1 MINGEYIMVV
11 APSDYPYKKYRG
23 KYCYEHILN
32 YWLAYGEIPEGS
44 HIHHK
49 DENKHNNNPENLEA
63 LNRNKHIILHNTTGK
78 TTVVLKCPACGLIFE
93 REKNTN
99 QKNKPYGMQGGL
111 IQRECPIQEE
121 ENVADHKL
129 KGERARQRRGWRK
142 RESERGREGRRKR
155 ERTYSCTAPEDH
167 PQHRAPALPSAQTR
181 PQPQRT
187 EAHAPPDWRR
197 EPPPPA
203 PTLRTVRCGAA

>member
-63 LNRNKHIILHNTTGK
+63 LNRNEHIILHNTTGR
-78 TTVVLKCPACGLIFE
+78 TTIVLKCPACGLIFE
-93 REKNTN
+93 REKRNTH
-99 QKNKPYGMQGGL
+99 L
-111 IQRECPIQEE
+111 IEARRAKYTACSRACSGKFSHVLDKREGIL
-121 ENVADHKL
+121 ENVVEIYK
-129 KGERARQRRGWRK
+129 K
-142 RESERGREGRRKR
+142 
-155 ERTYSCTAPEDH
+155 
-167 PQHRAPALPSAQTR
+167 
-181 PQPQRT
+181 
-187 EAHAPPDWRR
+187 
-197 EPPPPA
+197 
-203 PTLRTVRCGAA
+203 